1 MSYIKLQE
9 RVRFF
14 PSLTQKDL
22 PLNFDK
28 KYITTIIFDG
38 LSTVED
44 DILYVPRDFSD
55 WGEGT
60 PYGYGNYANI
70 VGRRNNS
77 GTGNGLISNL
87 DYNLWL
93 KGVSAQAIETFLY
106 PSFYLYYNTEL
117 NPETNQHSGYLY
129 YDIYNL
135 VPISINTTGGATSQS
150 RYSVS
155 VDVYESQIAPNNS
168 TTYEDIS

>member
-38 LSTVED
+38 FSEVVNDRLF
-44 DILYVPRDFSD
+44 VPRDFSEWVGAPD
-55 WGEGT
+55 SFC
-60 PYGYGNYANI
+60 NYENI
-70 VGRRNNS
+70 VGIRDEE
-77 GTGNGLISNL
+77 GAGNGLISGL
-87 DYNLWL
+87 DFAFWEL
-93 KGVSAQAIETFLY
+93 GVLAAAFPTFLKKDY
-106 PSFYLYYNTEL
+106 TLYYNTEV

-135 VPISINTTGGATSQS
+135 VPSRINVTGGITGQS
-150 RYSVS
+150 TFFVS
-155 VDVYESQIAPNNS
+155 VDIYESQIAPNDATS
-168 TTYEDIS
+168 YGDIR